1 MHLCHVSRPKIV
13 LERYDADVHDG
24 HGQCVSVC
32 CETRTPETVMTV
44 VRAQLEHSAHT
55 ARSRVES
62 RAHLRGFVCSRAVW
76 RVNLNVWRCRV
87 RLRVSCLILRTF
99 VHTVTVGCRVS
110 CLIHMCTVYGSVLYT
125 VCNTVNECPVLLPS
139 RSFAASVCQQLHE
152 EVKRAAYC
160 QHRV

>member
-13 LERYDADVHDG
+13 LERHDADVHDG

-76 RVNLNVWRCRV
+76 RVNLNVWRGRV
-87 RLRVSCLILRTF
+87 RLRVSCLILRICAHSDSRVLAALYICAQCMAQCYTQS
-99 VHTVTVGCRVS
+99 VTRS
-110 CLIHMCTVYGSVLYT
+110 TNVL
-125 VCNTVNECPVLLPS
+125 
-139 RSFAASVCQQLHE
+139 SFFPREAS
-152 EVKRAAYC
+152 
-160 QHRV
+160 QHRFVSSSTRR